1 MAEAYRAFGSYLRF
15 KEIASDPLGRLY
27 RAGEFSSSGVSRTV
41 WLRVFD
47 RAEIPAED
55 IIEDFGRAQQIS
67 GAVTSSSVAS
77 GVEGV
82 VAEGV
87 PGIACDY
94 VPSQPLSVIF
104 DRAAGERFPIP
115 VDNAL
120 LILEKVALALSATL
134 TVEIDGNRV
143 VHGFVHPGLIFVT
156 NDGEG
161 IVTGFGVGDHLLALI
176 DDEANAATVHPYL
189 APEILAAR
197 MPSRRGDVYSLGALL
212 FHLLT
217 GRALPVPPEAR
228 ADAIAGAHLAYDDEP
243 VPDDIKSLLQRALA
257 ERPDDRFSSAADF
270 KKELDKLLYGGAY
283 SPTTFNLALFMDR
296 LFRTEIE
303 EEEKE
308 RASENDVDVTP
319 YLAPQTAL
327 EPEPDFEFEESAS
340 SPSSSRSGLWLGAGA
355 IGAIA
360 VAVAIWAALGRG
372 PSTPPLPP
380 TPTAE
385 EVAAQREAQEEKMR
399 ALAQGLVQEMMAEKE
414 EEIRQELLDRQS
426 KIEELQQKLVQSE
439 RRAQQGQLS
448 RDEQKTREE
457 LQRQIEA
464 EESAQRQREA
474 ELEAERQRAADEAR
488 QQAEVA
494 QTATAV
500 VAEEERLAAA
510 ALAAQPAE
518 TPTPPPPQLTADPI
532 PPATAVVATAA
543 AIERNTF
550 VDPSEV
556 DSLPVIIKEAPV
568 DWPRAAMNSLRRGV
582 VIVQVTVDADGR
594 VEDAKLLRAD
604 HEEFGIAQAVVNAAR
619 KYRFKPGTKDG
630 VPIKTHATVSKVYRF
645 VSGNHPTKRAG

>member
-55 IIEDFGRAQQIS
+55 IIGDFGRTQQIS

-104 DRAAGERFPIP
+104 DRATGERFPIP

-143 VHGFVHPGLIFVT
+143 VHGFVHPALIFVT

-176 DDEANAATVHPYL
+176 DDQANAATVHPYL

-327 EPEPDFEFEESAS
+327 EPDPDFEFEEGAS

-372 PSTPPLPP
+372 SSTPPLPP